1 MQVPA
6 DVLMYCSASA
16 PASFTRY
23 QVACPLPSAP
33 ARRKQE
39 QSFFFTPD
47 LDSYHLPCPPVAPV
61 YQRLVGVYLGFY
73 LGVRLGV

>member
-6 DVLMYCSASA
+6 DVLV
-16 PASFTRY
+16 PPLHRPVLPGTRW
-23 QVACPLPSAP
+23 VGH

-47 LDSYHLPCPPVAPV
+47 LDSYHLPCPPAAPV